1 MRSLTSEFT
10 KGLWEQIPP
19 FRLVLGLCPT
29 LAVTKS
35 LEGGWGMGAATT
47 FVLVM
52 SNLFVSLLRPVI
64 PPKVR
69 VPAFIVII
77 ATFVVITELM
87 MGAYTPVLS
96 DTLGVFIPLIVV
108 NCIILGRAEAF
119 ASKNNPGRSFL
130 DGLGIGVGF
139 TLALSVLGSLREL
152 LGTGA
157 LTVFS
162 QAELGVRVIPL
173 APGQEYLFKFM
184 VDPPGAFVCLGA
196 MLAIMNAVGQRS
208 AKARAA

>member
-10 KGLWEQIPP
+10 KGLWEEIPP
-19 FRLVLGLCPT
+19 LRLVLGLCPT

-52 SNLFVSLLRPVI
+52 SNIFISLLSSVI

-69 VPAFIVII
+69 IAAFIVII

-87 MGAYTPVLS
+87 MGAYTPALADS
-96 DTLGVFIPLIVV
+96 LGVFIPLIVV

-119 ASKNNPGRSFL
+119 ASKNNVGRSFL
-130 DGLGIGVGF
+130 DGLGIGIGYI
-139 TLALSVLGSLREL
+139 LALSFLGAVREV
-152 LGTGA
+152 LGTGT

-162 QAELGVRVIPL
+162 QADLSVRLISL

-184 VDPPGAFVCLGA
+184 VEPPGAFVCLGA
-196 MLAIMNAVGQRS
+196 MLMAMNAISQRS
-208 AKARAA
+208 KKPKAA